1 MPAHELGIKCVEA
14 RDGVVMTG
22 SLDMSVKLWDASSFK
37 SVATLDCVGD
47 SVMDLEII
55 AGSWLLA
62 AGVLYYLLSIGGGGR
77 EGKEEGKR
85 RREREGRKRKRR
97 CHFHFGDLPRFVSL
111 EHSTSTPNYPTFVF
125 MIPRHAQNSEYL
137 DPGTNSIKIWDIR
150 SRKLYRVLDG
160 CRWCVHVCVHVCVC
174 Y

>member
-22 SLDMSVKLWDASSFK
+22 SLDMSLKLWDASSFK

-62 AGVLYYLLSIGGGGR
+62 AGVLSYLLSRGGR
-77 EGKEEGKR
+77 RKGGKG
-85 RREREGRKRKRR
+85 GRKGKKREAR
-97 CHFHFGDLPRFVSL
+97 EEEEDEMPFKLWRPPSVC
-111 EHSTSTPNYPTFVF
+111 
-125 MIPRHAQNSEYL
+125 I
-137 DPGTNSIKIWDIR
+137 
-150 SRKLYRVLDG
+150 SRA
-160 CRWCVHVCVHVCVC
+160 WHVCTQLSHLCFS
-174 Y
+174 